1 MTAIMRCRIDRRRS
15 VDPVHGKGSRG
26 HVLRLLALGVL
37 IWGVVICISQP
48 GKAQQQSAP
57 TIAVDSPT
65 ATPPTASFGQ
75 SLESWMNQATMTGD
89 WGGLRT
95 RLSQDGFNFRA
106 SYIGEYAYSFSG
118 GKRIGGDY
126 AQQLAVGMDLDMDKV
141 AGLTGGTFHV
151 SLNVREGRSTTADDI
166 GNKIAVQEIYGDG
179 NNTRLAEVSYQQLLF
194 NNILDLKAG
203 FIVMGDDFARTG
215 ILCDFENDAFCAHPN
230 SLPSNS
236 GWSDYPAGKWGGRV
250 RVNLPDDFYAETGV
264 IDVNPTYAA
273 FNNGFKLSLQGST
286 GALVPVEF
294 GKTVK
299 LGSAALPGHYKI
311 GGYYDTSDAPDVT
324 NPHLSYSGRY
334 GGYILAD
341 QMILS
346 FEPGTDRGLIAVAS
360 VTLSDKR
367 TSPLPTYFT
376 LALVAQGPLAV
387 RPHDFIAIGYVRD
400 PVNSRVINQE
410 NAIFVA
416 RGLLNPEL
424 EQGEN
429 IVELAY
435 GLQVAPW
442 MNIHPNVQYIGN
454 PGAFS
459 FKHVPDAWV
468 FGTHLGLTF

>member
-1 MTAIMRCRIDRRRS
+1 MTAIMRCRIERQRS
-15 VDPVHGKGSRG
+15 FDPDHGEWSCS
-26 HVLRLLALGVL
+26 HVLRLLTLGIL
-37 IWGVVICISQP
+37 ICVSQP
-48 GKAQQQSAP
+48 ANAQVQSAP
-57 TIAVDSPT
+57 TAAADSPNV
-65 ATPPTASFGQ
+65 TPPTVSLGQ
-75 SLESWMNQATMTGD
+75 SLNNWLNQSTMTGD

-95 RLSQDGFNFRA
+95 ILSEEGFNFRA

-126 AQQLAVGMDLDMDKV
+126 AQQFAVGMDVDMGKV

-179 NNTRLAEVSYQQLLF
+179 ENARLAELSYQQTLF
-194 NNILDLKAG
+194 NNVLDMKAG
-203 FIVMGDDFARTG
+203 FIVMGDDFGRTG
-215 ILCDFENDAFCAHPN
+215 ILCDFENDAFCAHPV

-250 RVNLPDDFYAETGV
+250 RVNLPDDFYAETAV
-264 IDVNPTYAA
+264 IDVNPTYADHD
-273 FNNGFKLSLQGST
+273 NGFKLSLNGST
-286 GALVPVEF
+286 GVLVPVEF

-299 LGSAALPGHYKI
+299 LGPAAVPGHYKI
-311 GGYYDTSDAPDVT
+311 GAYYDSSTAPDVT

-334 GGYILAD
+334 GVYFLAD
-341 QMILS
+341 QMVWS
-346 FEPGTDRGLIAVAS
+346 FEPGTDRGLIAVANF
-360 VTLSDKR
+360 TLSDKR

-387 RPHDFIAIGYVRD
+387 RPHDYIAIGYVRD
-400 PVNSRVINQE
+400 PVNSRVINQQ
-410 NAIFVA
+410 NALLVA
-416 RGLLNPEL
+416 QGVLNPEL

-435 GLQVAPW
+435 GLQATPW
-442 MNIHPNVQYIGN
+442 MQIHPNVQYIGN

-468 FGTHLGLTF
+468 FGTHVGLTF